1 MCNRYVAPAQGDIER
16 HWHLGARQP
25 VGRWAPGVYPRAPG
39 PFIRARQG
47 QAGQRELVAGQWAL
61 IPHFAKTPKLSY
73 QTNNARSEELA
84 QKASYRGPWQRGQR
98 CVIPAWVFDE
108 PCWETGRNVWWS
120 FRRADGQPWGLAGL
134 WNTWTDPATG
144 EVVESYTMLTLN
156 ADAHPFMSRFHKPG
170 DEKRMVVILP
180 DAVIPIE
187 LEDVDTW
194 LFGRQDDAS
203 GLLKLAPVEVFDA
216 APAPAQDSPPKQTG
230 GAQADSARTE
240 AVIGPPGQRS
250 LL

>member
-61 IPHFAKTPKLSY
+61 VPHFAKSAKLSY

-84 QKASYRGPWQRGQR
+84 QKASYRAPWQRGQR
-98 CVIPAWVFDE
+98 CVIPAWLFDE

-134 WNTWTDPATG
+134 WNTWVDPATG

-156 ADAHPFMSRFHKPG
+156 ADAHPLMRRMHKPDPTLG
-170 DEKRMVVILP
+170 PDQQDKRS
-180 DAVIPIE
+180 VIPIE
-187 LEDVDTW
+187 LEDVDSW
-194 LFGRQDDAS
+194 LLGSLEEARR
-203 GLLKLAPVEVFDA
+203 LLQLAPVDIFQATTASPAALDA
-216 APAPAQDSPPKQTG
+216 GPAPGSVASPQQG
-230 GAQADSARTE
+230 
-240 AVIGPPGQRS
+240 S

>member
-61 IPHFAKTPKLSY
+61 VPHFAKNAKLSY

-84 QKASYRGPWQRGQR
+84 QKASYRAPWQRGQR

-156 ADAHPFMSRFHKPG
+156 ADAHPLMRRMHKPDPTLG
-170 DEKRMVVILP
+170 PDQQDKRS
-180 DAVIPIE
+180 VIPIE
-187 LEDVDTW
+187 LDEVDAW
-194 LFGRQDDAS
+194 LFGSQEEAS
-203 GLLKLAPVEVFDA
+203 RLLKLAPAEIFNAGPEA
-216 APAPAQDSPPKQTG
+216 APEPSPAAPEE
-230 GAQADSARTE
+230 SA
-240 AVIGPPGQRS
+240 QRS

>member
-16 HWHLGARQP
+16 HWHLGAQQP
-25 VGRWAPGVYPRAPG
+25 MGRWAPGVYPRAPG
-39 PFIRARQG
+39 PFIRAHQS
-47 QAGQRELVAGQWAL
+47 QPGQRELVVGQWAL
-61 IPHFAKTPKLSY
+61 VPHFAKTPKLSY

-120 FRRADGQPWGLAGL
+120 FKRADGQPWGLAGL
-134 WNTWTDPATG
+134 WNTWVDPATG

-156 ADAHPFMSRFHKPG
+156 ADAHPLMRRMHKPDPQLG
-170 DEKRMVVILP
+170 PDQQDKRS
-180 DAVIPIE
+180 VIPIE
-187 LEDVDTW
+187 LEDVDAW
-194 LFGRQDDAS
+194 LHGSQQHATA
-203 GLLKLAPVEVFDA
+203 LLRLAPVEVFSA
-216 APAPAQDSPPKQTG
+216 MPAPADPAGAASAPGGSAPP
-230 GAQADSARTE
+230 AQ
-240 AVIGPPGQRS
+240 PS